1 MVPGEVLPLVE
12 LCAGEVL
19 SDGLDPDELDPCVAS
34 HWSSI
39 VASPE
44 LTALKQNSSPGDP
57 SLE

>member
-1 MVPGEVLPLVE
+1 MVPGEVLPSVE

-19 SDGLDPDELDPCVAS
+19 SDGLNPDELDPGVACVAS

-44 LTALKQNSSPGDP
+44 LTALKQNS
-57 SLE
+57 